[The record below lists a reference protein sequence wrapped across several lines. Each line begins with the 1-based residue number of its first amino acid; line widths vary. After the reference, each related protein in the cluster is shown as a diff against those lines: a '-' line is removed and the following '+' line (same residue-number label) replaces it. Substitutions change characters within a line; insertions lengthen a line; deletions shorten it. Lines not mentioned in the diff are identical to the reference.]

1 MPAVR
6 VATFNVENL
15 FARFKFNSD
24 VDPQVAVKDGWD
36 VNKTYFTI
44 FDDAS
49 KKVTGKLIRSL
60 NSDVA
65 VLSKHPIVRV
75 RSNQHLRTG
84 NSYLFSRDGLEVELD
99 VGGST
104 LHLFVNHFKLMLDKK
119 DPKNGRRNTKA
130 RRELQSKTV
139 KDIVKA
145 GFGSQAGKHPSSSSA
160 ISTTTL
166 RRTLLARPGSPS
178 SSPGTRSR
186 MSLTAALRA
195 TAGRTTS
202 ARRRRRSRSRTSSS
216 TSCSSQSRSPPRRT
230 RSPRSRARA

>member
-1 MPAVR
+1 
-6 VATFNVENL
+6 
-15 FARFKFNSD
+15 
-24 VDPQVAVKDGWD
+24 
-36 VNKTYFTI
+36 
-44 FDDAS
+44 
-49 KKVTGKLIRSL
+49 
-60 NSDVA
+60 
-65 VLSKHPIVRV
+65 LSKHPIVRV

-104 LHLFVNHFKLMLDKK
+104 LHLFVNHFKSMLDKK

-139 KDIVKA
+139 KDIVTA

-202 ARRRRRSRSRTSSS
+202 ARRRRRSRKGLT
-216 TSCSSQSRSPPRRT
+216 TQATLYAGPRFPEVGEKT
-230 RSPRSRARA
+230 PVASDHCPVVLDLTL